1 LLSEYGW
8 RKNMASAEEVYREA
22 QERLHRTLGAFLI
35 VKAWEIGVDCIAIKR
50 NSLLKFLKLER
61 MKNTRIDW
69 LKEDLSDFF
78 PHQWVTYS
86 SDSGTY
92 ATLYLSRFE
101 IPDKGKKGSMTD
113 KKRIE
118 KISNLGVRA
127 SIIKVPNEKDMI
139 SSMALLSN
147 GILTPKS
154 FGA

>member
-1 LLSEYGW
+1 
-8 RKNMASAEEVYREA
+8 MASAEEVYRES
-22 QERLHRTLGAFLI
+22 QKRLHKTLGAFLI
-35 VKAWEIGVDCIAIKR
+35 VKSWEIGVDCIAIQR
-50 NSLLKFLKLER
+50 SSLLKFLKLER
-61 MKNTRIDW
+61 MKNKRIDW

-86 SDSGTY
+86 SSSGVY

-101 IPDKGKKGSMTD
+101 IPEKGKSGSMTD

-118 KISNLGVRA
+118 RITNLGLNA
-127 SIIKVPNEKDMI
+127 SIIKVPKEDEII